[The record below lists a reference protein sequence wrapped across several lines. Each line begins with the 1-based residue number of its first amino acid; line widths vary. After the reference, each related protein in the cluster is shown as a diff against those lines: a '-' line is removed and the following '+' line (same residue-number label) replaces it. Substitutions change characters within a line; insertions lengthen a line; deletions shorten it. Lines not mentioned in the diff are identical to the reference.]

1 MPVVKTK
8 LPNFEKNPDMARSIY
23 TALISLLIVLSN
35 PTSGQQIVL
44 DTTRGPEAV
53 RYLSVDSNIYF
64 FPYGTPLFSFIA
76 DGEKFFSNS
85 GKYYDKK
92 ETSSLRFNEKVA
104 VRISPLSSG
113 KNWPAE
119 IAFTNISSD
128 SIVFENVVPLG
139 EESSHIYI
147 TGTGPWSLARTKIFR
162 PGKVPVSVILP
173 DNAWEMGYGSVE
185 LGDSISLCAIA
196 RRKEVVNGKKH
207 RYKTYLYPG
216 GEVKYYLYAGEY
228 KGDWQNGL
236 KLMFA
241 EKYLYD
247 LDTFDNTLFQR
258 KDLKWIRHQYIIY
271 LQFAWDERF
280 YDWKKKEYTH
290 TSFIEWGKEKFGG
303 IDVFGL
309 WPTWPRLGLDNR
321 NQWDLF
327 AGLPGG
333 LERIRA
339 LSEQDRKEGTRFF
352 ICYNPWDQSTR
363 TENPY
368 SAMASLI
375 NEINADGVVLDC
387 RGASSSE
394 LQAAA
399 DSVKPGVVMYSE
411 GMAVIR
417 DMPGIVAGRVHDAI
431 VMPPVLNLNKLIKP
445 DFAIFR
451 VIRSNKPRF
460 HRDILLSFFNGYGI
474 EINMFTPGRPGSNDR
489 DFFTLGRAAMIQRE
503 NTHNF
508 LSPGWTP
515 LRETLHDSIWVNEWP
530 LEEKTLYTVFNL
542 KPEGFHG
549 PLFKAEDLPG
559 YHYVSLWNHEELPV
573 TEEGGHIIIP
583 SRTDAFGREDLGTN
597 AEGSVDCIA
606 RFPKILDLE
615 LEDGSLNI
623 EATEGTSLVVW
634 AGNPSYQNERKL
646 KVNSISSKIDL
657 LTELGITEGKVVVQ
671 LFEKDILKD
680 ERVVT
685 LPSGMPELIS
695 ETVFTEKAK
704 KTPEGMAMVRG
715 GDYMFYSFNDDTFI
729 PYPHSGDTLSVEVG
743 SFYMDIYPVTNRQF
757 AVFLDETGY
766 LPEDTSAFLA
776 HWRGGSYPDTLAEH
790 PVVYVNIEDAKAYA
804 AWAGKRL
811 PTEIEW
817 QYSAQSSTG
826 NDWPWGNEFD
836 SLKCNS
842 SLGHTTSVTAYPEGE
857 SPFGIRDL
865 TGNVWQMTGDIYY
878 NGSYYFQVLKGGS
891 FYEPASSWWYVDG
904 GPRPVHW
911 KQMLLLTGP
920 GMNRNAT
927 VGFRCVKDA
936 H

>member
-1 MPVVKTK
+1 
-8 LPNFEKNPDMARSIY
+8 MARFTNTI
-23 TALISLLIVLSN
+23 LISFLLILCSLLN
-35 PTSGQQIVL
+35 GQQVVI

-53 RYLSVDSNIYF
+53 RYRSVDSNIYF
-64 FPYGTPLFSFIA
+64 FPYGTPLFSFMA
-76 DGEKFFSNS
+76 DGVVFYSNS
-85 GKYYDKK
+85 GKYY
-92 ETSSLRFNEKVA
+92 EGPGFVSLVYNEKIAIDV
-104 VRISPLSSG
+104 SYPSSG
-113 KNWPAE
+113 KSWPAE
-119 IAFTNISSD
+119 IAFTNITED
-128 SIVFENVVPLG
+128 TVVFENVVPFG
-139 EESSHIYI
+139 EEKNHTYI

-173 DNAWEMGYGSVE
+173 DNAWEMGYGSVR
-185 LGDSISLCAIA
+185 LGDSLSLCAIA
-196 RRKEVVNGKKH
+196 RRKDVANGKKH
-207 RYKTYLYPG
+207 RYETHLYPG
-216 GEVKYYLYAGEY
+216 GMVEYHYYPKEYEGE
-228 KGDWQNGL
+228 WQNGL
-236 KLMFA
+236 KLMFT

-247 LDTFDNTLFQR
+247 LDTFDKALFQR
-258 KDLKWIRHQYIIY
+258 KDLEWIRHQYIVY
-271 LQFAWDERF
+271 LQFAWDDRF
-280 YDWKKKEYTH
+280 YDWKEEEYTH
-290 TSFIEWGKEKFGG
+290 ASFIDWGRKKFGG

-333 LERIRA
+333 LEKIRA
-339 LSEQDRKEGTRFF
+339 LSEHDKKMGTKFF

-363 TENPY
+363 SENPY

-375 NEINADGVVLDC
+375 DEINADGVVLDC
-387 RGASSSE
+387 RGASSRE

-451 VIRSNKPRF
+451 VIRSNKPRI

-474 EINMFTPGRPGSNDR
+474 EINMFTPGRPESNEQDLL
-489 DFFTLGRAAMIQRE
+489 TLGRAAMIQRE

-530 LEEKTLYTVFNL
+530 LGEKILYTVFNL

-549 PLFKAEDLPG
+549 PLFKAEELPG
-559 YHYVSLWNHEELPV
+559 YHYVSLWHHEELPV
-573 TEEGGHIIIP
+573 TKEGDHIIIP
-583 SRTDAFGREDLGTN
+583 SRTDAFGRANLGTL

-606 RFPKILDLE
+606 RFPEILDLE

-623 EATEGTSLVVW
+623 EATEGTSLMVW
-634 AGNPSYQNERKL
+634 AGNPSYQNERK
-646 KVNSISSKIDL
+646 VEINSIKSEIDL
-657 LTELGITEGKVVVQ
+657 FTELGITEGKVVVQ

-685 LPSGMPELIS
+685 VPSGMPELIS
-695 ETVFTEKAK
+695 ETVFTDKAQ
-704 KTPEGMAMVRG
+704 KTQEGMALVRG
-715 GDYMFYSFNDDTFI
+715 GDYLFYSFNDDTFI

-743 SFYMDIYPVTNRQF
+743 SFYMDIYPVTNREF
-757 AVFLDETGY
+757 AIFLDETGY

-776 HWRGGSYPDTLAEH
+776 HWSGGSYPDSLADH
-790 PVVYVNIEDAKAYA
+790 PVVYVNPEDAKAYA
-804 AWAGKRL
+804 GWAGKRL

-817 QYSAQSSTG
+817 QYSAQSTTG
-826 NDWPWGNEFD
+826 HDWPWGNVFD

-842 SLGHTTSVTAYPEGE
+842 SMGHTTPVTSYPDGE
-857 SPFGIRDL
+857 SPFGIIDL
-865 TGNVWQMTGDIYY
+865 TGNVWQMTGDVYY
-878 NGSYYFQVLKGGS
+878 NGSYYYQMLKGGS
-891 FYEPASSWWYVDG
+891 FYEPTSSWWYVDG
-904 GPRPVHW
+904 GPQPAYW
-911 KQMLLLTGP
+911 KQMLLLTGQ

-927 VGFRCVKDA
+927 VGFRCIKDA
-936 H
+936 E